1 MNPEAFSFG
10 YKGRWNMSEL
20 IIGLLLAVVLFF
32 IGSMTQAWKKLVQ
45 TFTDFACKIFPFLEK
60 QMKREKQ
67 LKLTDEFK
75 GEYSM
80 IREIRRSNIGM
91 KKKKVITV
99 IYFLITTISLGL
111 VIGNLKYWT
120 GTNII
125 TDWISEGVSKV
136 SWLSWLDVGT
146 TYTAIVFSLLSF
158 SLTSLLRIWKEGKE
172 QRKEKK
178 AKKRKEKV
186 LKTMTSSELTQI
198 AVEKT
203 EEEKQKSNSTKINLE

>member
-1 MNPEAFSFG
+1 
-10 YKGRWNMSEL
+10 
-20 IIGLLLAVVLFF
+20 
-32 IGSMTQAWKKLVQ
+32 
-45 TFTDFACKIFPFLEK
+45 
-60 QMKREKQ
+60 MKREKQ